1 MFESADQL
9 LLGLLT
15 GAAFGFLLQKGRV
28 AKYQTILG
36 QLLLK
41 DWTVFKIM
49 STAIVVG
56 AAGVYTLVALGAAR
70 LDIWPFQVAAVLLGA
85 VLFGTGL
92 AVIGYCPGTGM
103 AASGEGSRDAMIG
116 VLGMITGAGIY
127 VAAYDWLQPV
137 GLALGDYGKVTVPD
151 ALGLPPWLVI
161 AVLTVVVTIGLWII
175 ERHERRGPQGPRF
188 GNRLDQQT
196 WWHWPSEGD
205 RPIAGGR

>member
-1 MFESADQL
+1 M
-9 LLGLLT
+9 
-15 GAAFGFLLQKGRV
+15 
-28 AKYQTILG
+28 AKYQTIVG

-41 DWTVFKIM
+41 DWTVFKIVT
-49 STAIVVG
+49 TAIVVG
-56 AAGVYTLVALGAAR
+56 AAGVYTLVSLGAAR

-103 AASGEGSRDAMIG
+103 AASGEGSRDAIVG

-127 VAAYDWLQPV
+127 VAAYDWVEPL

-161 AVLTVVVTIGLWII
+161 VILAIVLAIMLWVI
-175 ERHERRGPQGPRF
+175 ERHERRRAQRPSF
-188 GNRLDQQT
+188 GNRADQRT
-196 WWHWPSEGD
+196 ASWHWPGGAH
-205 RPIAGGR
+205 RPTAGGS